1 MADPPYISVLQNQ
14 QVFGVIMDN
23 AYAAKKKILVV
34 FLKVSSLFS
43 IKYLNFELIHKM
55 LEIPLIVVYDGKLDW
70 HFLII
75 CDSSS
80 FPSAHKLVV

>member
-1 MADPPYISVLQNQ
+1 MADPTNKCMVSSC
-14 QVFGVIMDN
+14 IML
-23 AYAAKKKILVV
+23 KQLHSSEKILVV

-75 CDSSS
+75 YDSSS